1 MTIKGL
7 YELAKEQGKEN
18 YEVVMV
24 FIDSNG
30 CIYVDPTYDY
40 EFDDEEKKMRL
51 L

>member
-1 MTIKGL
+1 MTIKEL
-7 YELAKEQGKEN
+7 YELAKEQAKED

-24 FIDSNG
+24 FIDNKD

>member
-1 MTIKGL
+1 MTIKEL
-7 YELAKEQGKEN
+7 YELAKEQGKEY

-24 FIDSNG
+24 FFDSNDR
-30 CIYVDPTYDY
+30 IYVDPTYDY